1 MEKNIGKEYAPFR
14 TRHDLVKVFSALLA
28 EVLVWTGFLL
38 HDADTAAMLP
48 DLADVALD
56 EQAT

>member
-1 MEKNIGKEYAPFR
+1 
-14 TRHDLVKVFSALLA
+14 VKVFSALLA